1 MASPTEYS
9 HQQCSLEQELQS
21 DLEGEFPRE
30 SLPWEKELASR
41 ARAMLF
47 RERNNVLEGICHHL
61 QKQSQL
67 SKKEQD
73 SNAHGTD
80 IEKLLKSMNLYP
92 EQTSKTFFFQLYG
105 LILCEC
111 TDTSLVRKHLT
122 ILLEL
127 SHQSSSQRE
136 GMAIAVGRTSTSHLE
151 EVWEVLEHLG
161 RTRFLRSALTSPD
174 RQLDQDLHWKWVS
187 STSLLCYGQMAAHA
201 REHILP
207 WVDNIT
213 SRMVYYFSCSH
224 YDNVLKVSFLSS
236 AIMLTKALGQEH
248 SVQSYKFSQ
257 IPELIQCLLCILQK
271 EPNFLA
277 TSFRKNIIL
286 VIAGLSKLRPH
297 LKPVVKSKILE
308 VCLKSLYMLPPVE
321 RLKTPLPLGEPVL
334 DIMMLYKKTMHAL
347 DMLLQN
353 FISENKSMDE
363 IYFLLQHTEP
373 WLNSEKSHERMRVVE
388 SIFLLL
394 RFVVESLKFTE
405 EAAPSML
412 GHQIG
417 LLLLLCRDKDED
429 IRNHSQQCIYFL
441 LQLLVQ
447 QKGRT
452 ADPKHVHRIKQLQGS
467 ISKEWEVK
475 LCDVMKAFE
484 ENLTVAQHT
493 QLVLTLLHNLQ
504 GHDQLRCN
512 LASHLLLL
520 AFLDPGIK
528 AEQVAE
534 ILQGLFQELP
544 GIVFKDV
551 QETMMKATAALGA
564 QHSQETVEVVL
575 SLCHPSE
582 RLTLP
587 LWKALAA
594 NGELAR
600 QVITLLYTK
609 MKLRPPEQF
618 IRPTQQA
625 QLISLVALGT
635 MYELLYTQEYK
646 PAVYWAFAGIL
657 LGLLTQL
664 RYLLELGM
672 VEGISDYQDDTLD
685 ANPLSPSRMC
695 LEALKGL
702 FWTTDNW
709 EVFAHLKLLKG
720 WELFEHLETY
730 TEGVTLLARAIA
742 HYGCEIKA
750 VLGQA
755 AISLKSTEERDN
767 IVAILIITEFLNSPH
782 ISQFATRRTM
792 NNFLNLG
799 LKNPNQLVQALSLKG
814 FSSTLMQP
822 EKEVLLQNRLL
833 ELLGSFLKPN
843 PEDPVGLMWVL
854 GDILHHLSVQGVGA
868 LSLKIAQHLLI
879 LFEDERA
886 EVRGGAIFLFGDVM
900 YSGGKKFQQQ
910 LEMLAFQALVPLLF
924 HLVDPCP
931 DVITKTKFTFLRCAI
946 LLRWE
951 FQKELFGK
959 LAWGH
964 GLSAENDIFIFTVES
979 NFGKYHQLFMQAL
992 TYLDSPY
999 STLKLA
1005 AMKFIGAM
1013 LQEYFIDLCFSLRK
1027 EDMMIFRRYFEA
1039 LKHDLDPRCRKFY
1052 LSFLDDIR
1060 ELSKSVA

>member
-1 MASPTEYS
+1 MSLFPRPGLPPVPTPQSRWLHVILHCAGRRAWATYPPCSVLPASRLLS
-9 HQQCSLEQELQS
+9 HPFPSKFILKKAVPGVLSGASRAAQPLLRDPSTQRGPRPEGRVRTASLLLCPADNTDL
-21 DLEGEFPRE
+21 DLEGESPEE

-41 ARAMLF
+41 VRDMLVW
-47 RERNNVLEGICHHL
+47 ERNDVLEGICHHL
-61 QKQSQL
+61 QGQSQ
-67 SKKEQD
+67 
-73 SNAHGTD
+73 
-80 IEKLLKSMNLYP
+80 
-92 EQTSKTFFFQLYG
+92 TFLFQLYG
-105 LILCEC
+105 LILGKC
-111 TDTSLVRKHLT
+111 TDARLVRKHLA

-136 GMAIAVGRTSTSHLE
+136 GISIAVGWTSASHLE

-174 RQLDQDLHWKWVS
+174 
-187 STSLLCYGQMAAHA
+187 GQ
-201 REHILP
+201 
-207 WVDNIT
+207 
-213 SRMVYYFSCSH
+213 
-224 YDNVLKVSFLSS
+224 DNVLKMSFLSS
-236 AIMLTKALGQEH
+236 AIMLTKALGREH
-248 SVQSYKFSQ
+248 SAQSYKFTQ

-277 TSFRKNIIL
+277 TFSRQKIIL
-286 VIAGLSKLRPH
+286 VIWSGPRPGWFPGH
-297 LKPVVKSKILE
+297 LVRDRGGYWPGSSAELGPVRLATAVAS
-308 VCLKSLYMLPPVE
+308 SLCQ
-321 RLKTPLPLGEPVL
+321 VL
-334 DIMMLYKKTMHAL
+334 YRKTMHTL
-347 DMLLQN
+347 NVLLQN

-373 WLNSEKSHERMRVVE
+373 WLSSEKIHERKRAVE

-394 RFVVESLKFTE
+394 KFVVESLKFTE

-429 IRNHSQQCIYFL
+429 TRNHSQQCIYFL

-447 QKGRT
+447 QKGEWG
-452 ADPKHVHRIKQLQGS
+452 IKQLEG
-467 ISKEWEVK
+467 ITSKEWEAK
-475 LCDVMKAFE
+475 LHDLMKAFE

-493 QLVLTLLHNLQ
+493 QLVLTLLHSLQ
-504 GHDQLRCN
+504 DHDRLRCD
-512 LASHLLLL
+512 LASQLLLL
-520 AFLDPGIK
+520 AFQDPGIK
-528 AEQVAE
+528 LEQVAE

-544 GIVFKDV
+544 GIIFENI

-564 QHSQETVEVVL
+564 QHSQETVDVVL

-600 QVITLLYTK
+600 EVITLLYTK
-609 MKLRPPEQF
+609 MKLRPPEQL

-625 QLISLVALGT
+625 QLISLLALGT

-646 PAVYWAFAGIL
+646 PAVQWAFAGIL
-657 LGLLTQL
+657 LVLLTQL
-664 RYLLELGM
+664 HYLLELGM
-672 VEGISDYQDDTLD
+672 VEGISDYQDDVLD
-685 ANPLSPSRMC
+685 SKPLGPGRIC

-742 HYGCEIKA
+742 HYDCELKA

-755 AISLKSTEERDN
+755 SISLKSAEERDN
-767 IVAILIITEFLNSPH
+767 IVAILFITEFLNSPNVSH
-782 ISQFATRRTM
+782 FASRRTM
-792 NNFLNLG
+792 NNFLSLG

-833 ELLGSFLKPN
+833 ELLGSFLKPQ
-843 PEDPVGLMWVL
+843 PEDPVGLMQVL
-854 GDILHHLSVQGVGA
+854 GDILHHLSVQGIGA
-868 LSLKIAQHLLI
+868 LSLKIAQHLLA

-900 YSGGKKFQQQ
+900 YSGGKKFQQP
-910 LEMLAFQALVPLLF
+910 LETVVFQALVPLLF
-924 HLVDPCP
+924 HLADPCP
-931 DVITKTKFTFLRCAI
+931 EVITKTKFTFLRCAI
-946 LLRWE
+946 LLKWE

-979 NFGKYHQLFMQAL
+979 NFGKYHRLLMQAL

-999 STLKLA
+999 NSLKLA
-1005 AMKFIGAM
+1005 AVKFIGLA
-1013 LQEYFIDLCFSLRK
+1013 LVGYGLTVRPVVSAVG
-1027 EDMMIFRRYFEA
+1027 FEA
-1039 LKHDLDPRCRKFY
+1039 LQHDLDPRCRKFY
-1052 LSFLDDIR
+1052 LNFLDDII
-1060 ELSKSVA
+1060 ELSQNVA